1 MKLCQTF
8 HDFFPDHTA
17 SLYSIDTGACLLT
30 YGGHQ
35 GSVNAVRFHPSQD
48 LVLTASG
55 DHTAHV
61 WRAQFSQLSQTS
73 DAHVS
78 VCVCACVCAC
88 VRAYVCLC
96 VCMCLG
102 WVWVLLTGMVHFCE
116 IVMLFL

>member
-88 VRAYVCLC
+88 VHACVRMC
-96 VCMCLG
+96 VCVCAC
-102 WVWVLLTGMVHFCE
+102 VLVGSGFC
-116 IVMLFL
+116 

>member
-1 MKLCQTF
+1 MYRAIQSLRTQCEVVSDVPRT
-8 HDFFPDHTA
+8 FFPDHTA

-73 DAHVS
+73 DAHVR
-78 VCVCACVCAC
+78 VCVCVCVS
-88 VRAYVCLC
+88 V
-96 VCMCLG
+96 
-102 WVWVLLTGMVHFCE
+102 
-116 IVMLFL
+116 